1 MRLTQREVQA
11 IKESVKAVFGDEAQ
25 TFLFG
30 SRVDDAA
37 KGGDIDLLVK
47 VDHPVDQP
55 AWDVAGVKAKIIIK
69 LGEEQKID
77 LVLDAPNLPRAAIH
91 DIAKE
96 QGVAL

>member
-1 MRLTQREVQA
+1 MRLTQREIQA
-11 IKESVKAVFGDEAQ
+11 IKESVKAVFGSDAQ
-25 TFLFG
+25 VFLFG
-30 SRVDDAA
+30 SRADNTAR
-37 KGGDIDLLVK
+37 GGDIDLLVK
-47 VDHPVDQP
+47 VDHPVEQP
-55 AWDVAGVKAKIIIK
+55 ARDVAGVKAKIIIK

>member
-1 MRLTQREVQA
+1 MRLAPREIQA
-11 IKESVKAVFGDEAQ
+11 IKESIKAVFGSDAQ
-25 TFLFG
+25 VFLFG
-30 SRVDDAA
+30 SRVNDAA

-47 VDHPVDQP
+47 VSHPVEQP
-55 AWDVAGVKAKIIIK
+55 AWDVAGVKAKIMMK

-91 DIAKE
+91 DIAEE

>member
-1 MRLTQREVQA
+1 MRLTQREIQA
-11 IKESVKAVFGDEAQ
+11 IKESVKAVFGSDAQ
-25 TFLFG
+25 VYLFG

-47 VDHPVDQP
+47 VNHPVDQP
-55 AWDVAGVKAKIIIK
+55 AWDVAGVKAKIMMK

-77 LVLDAPNLPRAAIH
+77 LVLDAPNLTRAPIH
-91 DIAKE
+91 DIALK